1 MEVNIIGSDKQ
12 QLVRNNELASTSPD
26 EEWER
31 YVLVDTETLQI
42 FARNK
47 IETIASRTFQMTVS

>member
-1 MEVNIIGSDKQ
+1 MEVNIIGSEKQ